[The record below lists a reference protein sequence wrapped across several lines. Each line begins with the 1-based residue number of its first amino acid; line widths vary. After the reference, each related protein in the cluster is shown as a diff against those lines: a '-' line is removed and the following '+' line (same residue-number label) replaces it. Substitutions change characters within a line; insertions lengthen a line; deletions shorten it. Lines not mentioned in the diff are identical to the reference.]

1 MYPVSSA
8 FLTRIRGSHIAP
20 VTVEVWDTNSN
31 SLITNI
37 YPISGQVSV
46 DNRRDIRRQCELTVV
61 DIDGTLVPANGFAT
75 LSPFNRELRVHRGVR
90 YDDGTEELVP
100 LGVFIITKVK
110 IDDGQDGVKITLEGS
125 DRSLRIAKRKWYTND
140 FWIDEGT
147 AKEDAI
153 KQILLDRVPET
164 QVDFIATNQTTTV
177 LYPTLDQ
184 ASDPWKQ
191 ALDIAKSAGVDLYF
205 DVNGVARLRNI
216 PDPDTGV
223 VDIGYLDNEEAV
235 VTTLSRELGTDDSFN
250 GVIFTGEGTNLT
262 IGVLGVAWD
271 DNPNS
276 PTYRNT
282 YGEVPMFKSSATVL
296 TVEEAETAAVAELR
310 KVIGAAEKIE
320 WSQLVN
326 PAQDVYDLV
335 KLVRAPSKVDAT
347 LVLDS
352 VTIPLGADQ
361 TMSAVA
367 RSRRF

>member
-1 MYPVSSA
+1 MYPVTA
-8 FLTRIRGSHIAP
+8 QFLTRLRGSHIAP
-20 VTVEVWDTNSN
+20 VSVEVWDTISN
-31 SLITNI
+31 SLLKTI
-37 YPISGQVSV
+37 YPISGAVTV

-61 DIDGTLVPANGFAT
+61 DIDGTLVPSSGFST
-75 LSPFNRELRVHRGVR
+75 LSPFNRELRVHRGIR
-90 YDDGTEELVP
+90 YEDGTEELVP
-100 LGVFIITKVK
+100 LGVFIITKVS
-110 IDDGQDGVKITLEGS
+110 IDDGQEGVKITLEGS
-125 DRSLRIAKRKWYTND
+125 DRSWRIAKRKWYTND

-147 AKEDAI
+147 SKEDAI
-153 KQILLDRVPET
+153 AAILLDRVPET
-164 QVDFIATNQTTTV
+164 QIDFIATNQTTTV

-223 VDIGYLDNEEAV
+223 VDIEYLEDEEAV
-235 VTTLSRELGTDDSFN
+235 ITSLKRELATEESYN

-262 IGVLGVAWD
+262 IGVIGTAWD

-296 TVEEAETAAVAELR
+296 TTEEAQTAAVAELR
-310 KVIGAAEKIE
+310 KVIGASEKID
-320 WSQLVN
+320 WNQLVN

-335 KLVRAPSKVDAT
+335 KVVRSPSKVDAT
-347 LVLDS
+347 LVIDAL
-352 VTIPLGADQ
+352 TIPLSAEA